1 MCDIEKLRMVIDLEI
16 RLYEKTLKF
25 YRMSRDPDA
34 NTIADLESKITSH
47 FAILNMIDS
56 PDFLD
61 TMLGVLTGIN
71 QKDNGETV
79 I

>member
-1 MCDIEKLRMVIDLEI
+1 MCDIEKLRTVIDLEI

-25 YRMSRDPDA
+25 YRMSRDPDPK
-34 NTIADLESKITSH
+34 TIADLESKVASH

-56 PDFLD
+56 PDFLE
-61 TMLGVLTGIN
+61 TMFGVLSGIN

>member
-1 MCDIEKLRMVIDLEI
+1 MCDIEKLRTVIDLEI

-25 YRMSRDPDA
+25 YRMSRDPDPK
-34 NTIADLESKITSH
+34 TIADLESKVASH

-56 PDFLD
+56 PEFLD
-61 TMLGVLTGIN
+61 TMHGVLTNIN
-71 QKDNGETV
+71 QRGNGETV

>member
-1 MCDIEKLRMVIDLEI
+1 MCDIEKLRTVIDMEI

-34 NTIADLESKITSH
+34 KTIADLESKITSH

-56 PDFLD
+56 PDFLE
-61 TMLGVLTGIN
+61 TMFGVLTGIN

-79 I
+79 V

>member
-34 NTIADLESKITSH
+34 KTIADLESKITSH